1 MEPGSVPTWLLIA
14 CMALANYRASRL
26 ITKDDFP
33 PVLWLRDRLAGGW
46 RPLTTREQEKW
57 SPARPT
63 DDEPFVRHPALGT
76 LTTIDGQPNRYVRR
90 SKRSPY
96 WLAELVS
103 CPWCVSG
110 WLAAALTTAVAL
122 TVGVPAPVL
131 VWGAVWGA
139 SALLASR
146 EWA

>member
-1 MEPGSVPTWLLIA
+1 MPTWLLIT
-14 CMALANYRASRL
+14 CMVLANYRAARL
-26 ITKDDFP
+26 ATKDDFP

-46 RPLTTREQEKW
+46 RPLTTREFEQN
-57 SPARPT
+57 PG
-63 DDEPFVRHPALGT
+63 VRTYGETTVDHPELGALT
-76 LTTIDGQPNRYVRR
+76 LIDGQANRYVRR
-90 SKRSPY
+90 SKWSPH

-110 WLAAALTTAVAL
+110 WLAAALTAAVAF

>member
-1 MEPGSVPTWLLIA
+1 MPTWLLIA

-33 PVLWLRDRLAGGW
+33 PVLWLRDHLAGGW
-46 RPLTTREQEKW
+46 RPLTTHEQERYVLPVLKDGEAYDTPH
-57 SPARPT
+57 SK
-63 DDEPFVRHPALGT
+63 LGS
-76 LTTIDGQPNRYVRR
+76 LMRIDGRMSRYVRR
-90 SKRSPY
+90 SKYSPY

-110 WLAAALTTAVAL
+110 WLAAALTLAVAL
-122 TVGVPAPVL
+122 TIGVPAPVL

>member
-1 MEPGSVPTWLLIA
+1 MPVWLLIL
-14 CMALANYRASRL
+14 CMAVANYRATRL
-26 ITKDDFP
+26 AVRDDFP

-46 RPLTTREQEKW
+46 RPLTTREQEK
-57 SPARPT
+57 
-63 DDEPFVRHPALGT
+63 HPVAIPEADLMVTHPKLGSVMR
-76 LTTIDGQPNRYVRR
+76 IDGELNRYVRR
-90 SKRSPY
+90 ASWSPY

>member
-1 MEPGSVPTWLLIA
+1 MPTWLLIA
-14 CMALANYRASRL
+14 CMAVANYRATRL
-26 ITKDDFP
+26 IAKDDFP
-33 PVLWLRDRLAGGW
+33 PVLWLRDHFAGGW
-46 RPLTTREQEKW
+46 RPLTTREQEKYTY
-57 SPARPT
+57 SVADT
-63 DDEPFVRHPALGT
+63 DLAVSHPSLGS
-76 LTTIDGQPNRYVRR
+76 LMRIDGRVNRYVRR
-90 SKRSPY
+90 SRFSPY

-110 WLAAALTTAVAL
+110 WLAAALTAAVAL
-122 TVGVPAPVL
+122 TVGVPAPLL

>member
-1 MEPGSVPTWLLIA
+1 MPTWLLIA
-14 CMALANYRASRL
+14 CMIVANFRATRL
-26 ITKDDFP
+26 VVRDDFP
-33 PVLWLRDRLAGGW
+33 PILWLRDRLAGGW
-46 RPLTTREQEKW
+46 RPLSLAEHERYAGASPTAKAVMQADW
-57 SPARPT
+57 SYDP
-63 DDEPFVRHPALGT
+63 DDNLR
-76 LTTIDGQPNRYVRR
+76 QRYVRR
-90 SKRSPY
+90 SRWSPY

-110 WLAAALTTAVAL
+110 WLAAALTAAVAF

-139 SALLASR
+139 SSLLASR

>member
-1 MEPGSVPTWLLIA
+1 MPVWLLIL
-14 CMALANYRASRL
+14 CMALANYRAARL
-26 ITKDDFP
+26 AAKDDFP

-46 RPLTTREQEKW
+46 RPLSMREQERYPEAVDL
-57 SPARPT
+57 SRGDPT
-63 DDEPFVRHPALGT
+63 AAHVKLGSVMR
-76 LTTIDGQPNRYVRR
+76 IDGQVNRYVRR
-90 SKRSPY
+90 AKWSPY

-110 WLAAALTTAVAL
+110 WTAAALTAAVAL
-122 TVGVPAPVL
+122 TVGIPAPFL

>member
-1 MEPGSVPTWLLIA
+1 MPVWLLTL
-14 CMALANYRASRL
+14 CMTVANYRLTRL

-46 RPLTTREQEKW
+46 RPLTLAEHERYGAASPSAQAVIRDAW
-57 SPARPT
+57 SYDP
-63 DDEPFVRHPALGT
+63 E
-76 LTTIDGQPNRYVRR
+76 DGLRQRYVMR

-110 WLAAALTTAVAL
+110 WTAAVITAAVDL
-122 TVGVPAPVL
+122 TVGVPIPFL

-139 SALLASR
+139 SALTASR

>member
-1 MEPGSVPTWLLIA
+1 MPTWLLIA
-14 CMALANYRASRL
+14 CMAVANFRATRL

-33 PVLWLRDRLAGGW
+33 PILWLRDRLAGGW
-46 RPLTTREQEKW
+46 RPLTTREQRDLSVLPQDKALVLRRTWSVDTYNGVEK
-57 SPARPT
+57 
-63 DDEPFVRHPALGT
+63 
-76 LTTIDGQPNRYVRR
+76 RYVYRAGW
-90 SKRSPY
+90 SPY

-110 WLAAALTTAVAL
+110 WLAAALTAAVAF

-139 SALLASR
+139 SSLLASR

>member
-1 MEPGSVPTWLLIA
+1 VPTWLLIT

-26 ITKDDFP
+26 IAKDDFP

-46 RPLTTREQEKW
+46 RPLTLKEQGIV
-57 SPARPT
+57 SRQPGGN
-63 DDEPFVRHPALGT
+63 HPYPMQE
-76 LTTIDGQPNRYVRR
+76 IDGRMNRWVTRA
-90 SKRSPY
+90 KWSPY

-110 WLAAALTTAVAL
+110 WMAAALTAAVAL

>member
-1 MEPGSVPTWLLIA
+1 VPIWLLIA
-14 CMALANYRASRL
+14 CMILANYRAARL
-26 ITKDDFP
+26 ATKDDFP
-33 PVLWLRDRLAGGW
+33 PILWLRDRLAGGW
-46 RPLTTREQEKW
+46 RPLTMREQET
-57 SPARPT
+57 PHVRPT
-63 DDEPFVRHPALGT
+63 DDEPLVRDRELGSVT
-76 LTTIDGQPNRYVRR
+76 LIDGQVNRYVRR

-110 WLAAALTTAVAL
+110 WLAAALTAAVAF
-122 TVGVPAPVL
+122 TVGIPAPLL